1 MKHDY
6 TSNKSQRK
14 TVITVITIISLL
26 LNCLLSPAVN
36 IMLDKLSDNITPYLY
51 PFIILLGVGF
61 SLFFG
66 ILYILFDRVLWKL
79 VPGMKV
85 QNLNGVYECNG
96 VSKGSNKL
104 WKGTIKIKQTWS
116 KIYISLQTVSST
128 SKSFM
133 ANVHVDDNDTVI
145 LHYCYRND
153 PNGSLDEL
161 KKHEGTADIIFDGD
175 SINGKYYNYPL
186 DRQNYGTLILEKMEK
201 TK

>member
-1 MKHDY
+1 MKHEY

-26 LNCLLSPAVN
+26 LNCVLAPVVN
-36 IMLDKLSDNITPYLY
+36 AILDKLSENITPYLY

-66 ILYILFDRVLWKL
+66 GLYLLFDIVLWK
-79 VPGMKV
+79 VIPGMRV
-85 QNLNGVYECNG
+85 QNLGGIYECKG
-96 VSKGSNKL
+96 VSSRAHRS
-104 WKGTIKIKQTWS
+104 WEGTIKITQTWS

-133 ANVHVDDNDTVI
+133 ANLHVDDNGSVI
-145 LHYCYRND
+145 LYYCYRNE
-153 PNGSLDEL
+153 PNGSIEKL
-161 KKHEGTADIIFDGD
+161 KKHEGTAEIIFDGNLI
-175 SINGKYYNYPL
+175 SGKYYNYPL
-186 DRQNYGTLILEKMEK
+186 DRQNFGTLTLNKQEK

>member
-6 TSNKSQRK
+6 TSNKIQRK

-26 LNCLLSPAVN
+26 LNCMLAPAVN
-36 IMLDKLSDNITPYLY
+36 AMLDKLSDNIAPYLY

-66 ILYILFDRVLWKL
+66 ILYILFDRVFWKL
-79 VPGMKV
+79 IPGMKV

-96 VSKGSNKL
+96 VSNGSNKL

-133 ANVHVDDNDTVI
+133 ANIDVDDNGMVR
-145 LHYCYRND
+145 LYYCYRND
-153 PNGSLDEL
+153 PNGTVEEL
-161 KKHEGTADIIFDGD
+161 KKHEGTAEIIFDGD
-175 SINGKYYNYPL
+175 SINGKYFNYPL
-186 DRQNYGTLILEKMEK
+186 DRQNYGTLILEKLEK